1 MELPNIAAE
10 DFLCDES
17 FQRYCT
23 GENKSDVQHWEAWIR
38 EHPDKLPVVTAA
50 KRLHEMLSLGQ
61 GNRLEQL
68 AALKDAVA
76 RRSQFTEQVLN
87 SQEAAY
93 TAPARVIKFRSNT
106 LLKYVAS
113 IILIGSIGILAYMK
127 YGKPADDPHRNYEY
141 YTGLHDRKTIMLPDS
156 SIVMLNENSHL
167 SVSRDF
173 DGQHRQVAITGEAFF
188 DIKHDTAF
196 PFLVSTPQYTI
207 RVLGTTFNVRSYPGI
222 DTTETTLLTGKIE
235 ILERADGHTVP
246 KVVLKPNQKFILAT
260 GAGDNKPQLAVSLS
274 KGEVIKPGIDT
285 STRHLSETSW
295 ARRKMEINN
304 KTLGEIAEQL
314 QSWYGINIRFA
325 DETVKNLRYTATFDD
340 ETIFNAL
347 RYLQQSYPF
356 SWTIDDDCIVIAK
369 S

>member
-1 MELPNIAAE
+1 MELPNAAAE

-23 GENKSDVQHWEAWIR
+23 GEDKGDVQHWEAWIR
-38 EHPDKLPVVTAA
+38 QHPDKLPVINAA
-50 KRLHEMLSLGQ
+50 KRLHDMLSLGQ

-87 SQEAAY
+87 SQDTTHAV
-93 TAPARVIKFRSNT
+93 PARVIKFSTRT
-106 LLKYVAS
+106 FIKYAAS
-113 IILIGSIGILAYMK
+113 IIIIGTLGILAYKK
-127 YGKPADDPHRNYEY
+127 YGERTNSRLPNYDY

-167 SVSRDF
+167 SVSKDF
-173 DGQHRQVAITGEAFF
+173 DGHHRQVAISGEAFF

-196 PFLVSTPQYTI
+196 PFLVTTPQYTI
-207 RVLGTTFNVRSYPGI
+207 RVLGTTFNVRSYPGV

-235 ILERADGHTVP
+235 ILERTDSHTAP
-246 KVVLKPNQKFILAT
+246 KVVLKPNQKFILTT
-260 GAGDNKPQLAVSLS
+260 GTSESLLAVSLS
-274 KGEVIKPGIDT
+274 KGEVIKPAIDT
-285 STRHLSETSW
+285 STRHFSETSW
-295 ARRKMEINN
+295 ARRKMEVNN
-304 KTLGEIAEQL
+304 KTLAEIAEQL
-314 QSWYGINIRFA
+314 QSWYGIKIRFA
-325 DETVKNLRYTATFDD
+325 DEGVKNLRYTATFDD